1 MFCDKCGS
9 PLNDGDKFCTA
20 CGNSVKAEGQEQQ
33 NYWGNSNP
41 VWNGV
46 SVSAKPKSRKPLHF
60 GIIAVVVVVSLLTG
74 SYFTFGKNLFAS
86 PARKTFISMAKV
98 AGADA
103 VDSETVIKLKLNG
116 ASGENLLLKSI
127 ADDLALKINSK
138 SDKAKSQGEFKFS
151 LVMKKQTILD
161 VDIYANQDIVV
172 INSQGLLDKP
182 LYLNTKDVNKLTGQE
197 TSENSKVDL
206 KKYESFFKDLSKS
219 SDYKAVV
226 KKYSTFFEDVL
237 GDFTQKTGATDVN
250 IVENGKE
257 RTIKCDETT
266 VTIDENFVKKV
277 VKGLLE
283 RVSTD
288 NKLKALVKDKVNEF
302 YKLAEKNGDL
312 EKFQLDSDTFKE
324 SLKNFD
330 TEWDKAMEEL
340 KSNLD
345 NMDKE
350 LSALKLNSTAKF
362 KIDSNNRLRQLTYDI
377 DGGSTIGSAFGMPG
391 VSGSVVIET
400 TFNAFNGDVKLNK
413 PSTDGAQNM
422 AEMDQYELM
431 DLMGRIQ
438 DKLQNI
444 LGSSLLGGM

>member
-1 MFCDKCGS
+1 MFCDKCGT
-9 PLNDGDKFCTA
+9 PLNEGDKFCTA
-20 CGNSVKAEGQEQQ
+20 CGNSVGAQVQEQQ
-33 NYWGNSNP
+33 NYGGSSDT
-41 VWNGV
+41 VWKGV
-46 SVSAKPKSRKPLHF
+46 SVSAKPKSRRPLYF
-60 GIIAVVVVVSLLTG
+60 GIIAVVVVVALFTV

-86 PARKTFISMAKV
+86 PARKTLISVAKV

-127 ADDLALKINSK
+127 AEDLALKINSK
-138 SDKAKSQGEFKFS
+138 SDKAKSQGEFKLS
-151 LVMKKQTILD
+151 LVMKKQTIMD
-161 VDIYANQDIVV
+161 IDIYANQDIVV

-197 TSENSKVDL
+197 ASENSKVDL
-206 KKYESFFKDLSKS
+206 KKYEGFFKDLSKS
-219 SDYKAVV
+219 SDYRSVV
-226 KKYSTFFEDVL
+226 KNYGTFFEDVL
-237 GDFTQKTGATDVN
+237 GDFTQKTGSTDVN
-250 IVENGKE
+250 IVENGKQ
-257 RTIKCDETT
+257 RTIKCNETT

-283 RVSTD
+283 RISADT
-288 NKLKALVKDKVNEF
+288 KLKALVKEKVNEF

-324 SLKNFD
+324 NLKNFD
-330 TEWDKAMEEL
+330 TEWNKAMEQL
-340 KSNLD
+340 KSNL
-345 NMDKE
+345 NNIDKE

-362 KIDSNNRLRQLTYDI
+362 KMDSNNRLRQLTYEI
-377 DGGSTIGSAFGMPG
+377 DGGSTIGDAFGMPG
-391 VSGSVVIET
+391 LSGSVVMET
-400 TFNAFNGDVKLNK
+400 TFNAFNGDVKLSK

-422 AEMDQYELM
+422 AEMDEYELM

-438 DKLQNI
+438 DKLQSI